1 MLDTL
6 YAIIQIAF
14 FALSVI
20 GLKVFLQGQGKYAG
34 RNDS

>member
-6 YAIIQIAF
+6 YLLLQIAF

-20 GLKVFLQGQGKYAG
+20 GLKLFLPGQGKYAG
-34 RNDS
+34 RSD